1 MPGAAYEDLQE
12 TPLNTIVLQSDDV
25 GASLSDPLNVIPDDY
40 KDQYDYDAYDPNDVP
55 ADQARPEEL
64 NTYVAE
70 EQPSYAPEE
79 PSYAPEQP
87 SYAPEEPSYVSITQ
101 APAPAPA
108 FDVNLRETVTEFA
121 TVGPADVAITTYSPD
136 FDFNLGSTSAEGIEV
151 VNLVTAVEEDPAE
164 YLDDVLAESNE
175 LDSGAGVVDLRDS
188 ITPVYDDEYELEE
201 LTSYQP
207 ESNDIPIVVEDG
219 SASEGVT
226 VDLPSYDPVVL
237 LVGTPVKVRPVTIRR
252 CPHASQLPLHP
263 FAEYLI
269 VLAALY
275 PRLPSKY
282 SPIPRH
288 TVAGPWP

>member
-207 ESNDIPIVVEDG
+207 ESNDIPIVVEEG

-252 CPHASQLPLHP
+252 CLHASQLPLHP

-282 SPIPRH
+282 SPIPWH

>member
-207 ESNDIPIVVEDG
+207 ESNDIPIVVEEG

>member
-237 LVGTPVKVRPVTIRR
+237 LVGTPVKVRPVTIHR